1 MKIANKISLAF
12 LAVALVLITAAVA
25 VIYPTVSYSLQETVT
40 AHLKT
45 TSQSRARNIGTL
57 LETQKD
63 KLTQLSQSVVFHEF
77 LSLDNNAI
85 GYTEAYNKAI
95 KRLQKTQSVARYVK
109 RIFLL
114 NSEGK
119 IVAFPDEEK
128 IGLDKS
134 TDAYFLGGKSA
145 SHIKDVYLSE
155 EGEKLF
161 AISAPVTHDVTKD
174 LLGVVVALFSTDT
187 LNEITMD
194 RMGLGR
200 TGEIYLVNRYGYFI
214 TPSRFIKEVF
224 LRQKINNE
232 NMRQALIHEFNGTGN
247 DSEAHDALR
256 YKNYKGIE
264 VLGTHYHIEEKGW
277 ILLVEI
283 SEKEVM
289 APLLRLKILFASVV
303 VIIPLIAWLLGS
315 VIARFIVSPIHELH
329 KGAEIIGSGDLNYE
343 IGTQANDEIGQLSR
357 AFDTMTKTLKGT
369 TVSKDY
375 VDSILKSLTDS
386 LIVIDPQGIVMTVN
400 QVTCDLSGYCEE
412 ELIGKYAS
420 ILFPKEEI
428 PLKGTKL
435 ERLIKEGML
444 IDYETDFST
453 KEGLKIPVILS
464 GAILKGIDCPKDFL
478 EKSCPEFE
486 KKGKHCEKFQGV
498 VCVAKDIS
506 KRKKAEEKFKTLFMS
521 SRDAIMTLAPP
532 TWEFTSANPATLKL
546 FEADLE
552 TDFLSRGPWDISPEY
567 QPDGTRSD
575 EKAKQMIEI
584 AMEKGSNFFE
594 WTYKSLKGK
603 EFDGAV
609 LLTKCTI
616 EGWELLQ
623 ATVRDITEEK
633 GFKLE
638 LVEKS
643 KELEMK
649 NRNLIQNE
657 MALKNMM
664 YDMKETSDALKR
676 AQGQLI
682 QSEKMASVGQ
692 LAAGVAHE
700 INNPLGYIINNLE
713 TLKKYVNKV
722 LQTMSVYDGLKNA
735 LLRKDT
741 EKAMKAGEQ
750 ILATEEGLNIEH
762 IRADSGDLIKETLDG
777 ARRIE
782 LIVSDLK
789 MFSRTGGKEK
799 KPADIN
805 EVLKRVVNV
814 VWNEIKYTAQLKE
827 EYGPIPEIMCDEQHL
842 SQVFVNLL
850 INSCYA
856 VKGVAGVIS
865 IRTYCQDKHVCVE
878 IDDTGEGIPEDI
890 LGKIFDPFF
899 TTKEQGAGTGLG
911 LSVSH
916 EIIEKHGGTIAVN
929 STVGKGT
936 RFLVSLPVILY

>member
-247 DSEAHDALR
+247 DPEVHDALR

-386 LIVIDPQGIVMTVN
+386 LIVIDPQGIVRTVN
-400 QVTCDLSGYCEE
+400 QVTCDLSGYREE
-412 ELIGKYAS
+412 ELIGEYVS

-444 IDYETDFST
+444 IDHETDFST
-453 KEGLKIPVILS
+453 KEGLKIPVLLS
-464 GAILKGIDCPKDFL
+464 GAVMRNKEGDVTNI
-478 EKSCPEFE
+478 
-486 KKGKHCEKFQGV
+486 
-498 VCVAKDIS
+498 VCIAKD
-506 KRKKAEEKFKTLFMS
+506 
-521 SRDAIMTLAPP
+521 
-532 TWEFTSANPATLKL
+532 
-546 FEADLE
+546 
-552 TDFLSRGPWDISPEY
+552 
-567 QPDGTRSD
+567 
-575 EKAKQMIEI
+575 
-584 AMEKGSNFFE
+584 
-594 WTYKSLKGK
+594 
-603 EFDGAV
+603 V
-609 LLTKCTI
+609 TK
-616 EGWELLQ
+616 
-623 ATVRDITEEK
+623 EK

-643 KELEMK
+643 KELEIK

-741 EKAMKAGEQ
+741 EKAMKEGEQ
-750 ILATEEGLNIEH
+750 ILATEEDLNIEH

-782 LIVSDLK
+782 SIVSDLK
-789 MFSRTGGKEK
+789 IFSRTGGKEK
-799 KPADIN
+799 KPANIN

-814 VWNEIKYTAQLKE
+814 VWNEIRYTAQLKE
-827 EYGPIPEIMCDEQHL
+827 EYGQIPEIMCDEQHL
-842 SQVFVNLL
+842 YQVFVNLL
-850 INSCYA
+850 INASYA
-856 VKGVAGVIS
+856 VKDTEGIIGL
-865 IRTYCQDKHVCVE
+865 RTYYQNEHVCVE
-878 IDDTGEGIPEDI
+878 VTDTGGGIPEDV

-899 TTKEQGAGTGLG
+899 TTKEQGVGTGLG

-936 RFLVSLPVILY
+936 RFLVSLPVR